1 MRSRRRTLRLLEQ
14 GRAALDRRNYEPG
27 HVTASG
33 IVFSPDRAAMLLVY
47 HRRLERWLQ
56 PGGHIDLDDDSVME
70 AAAREVLEETGVEL
84 EDQDDGTLVGIN
96 VHEIPAA
103 KGEPPHLH
111 HDLVWRFMAAG
122 APPRRTRERR
132 QAVWCPVDDLDH
144 HGVDQPLLRTVR
156 RALRRR

>member
-1 MRSRRRTLRLLEQ
+1 MISLRRLRRCIEDFHPGSDRTAVRSRRRTLRLLEQ

-84 EDQDDGTLVGIN
+84 EDQD
-96 VHEIPAA
+96 
-103 KGEPPHLH
+103 